1 MGKRDVGQ
9 SDPGIQNSLGIWR
22 EFKKKLFGFQKKFFE
37 EKLFNLG
44 SGGGEQVGWGSTW
57 GGSITTSAMLT
68 RRGPPG
74 SERVTSGWEVRRVG
88 IKGTREGECSRR
100 RSRSNWR
107 MTMRRRMGM
116 QRIAIL
122 ETVGILPDIAM
133 DFMLLDGL
141 CASRW
146 ILCFP
151 VDLILLT

>member
-9 SDPGIQNSLGIWR
+9 SDLEIQSSLGIWR
-22 EFKKKLFGFQKKFFE
+22 ELKKKLFGFQKWFFE

-74 SERVTSGWEVRRVG
+74 SERVTSGWEVRKVG
-88 IKGTREGECSRR
+88 ITGTRDGECSRR

-133 DFMLLDGL
+133 DFMLLDGF
-141 CASRW
+141 CVSRW
-146 ILCFP
+146 I
-151 VDLILLT
+151 

>member
-1 MGKRDVGQ
+1 
-9 SDPGIQNSLGIWR
+9 
-22 EFKKKLFGFQKKFFE
+22 
-37 EKLFNLG
+37 
-44 SGGGEQVGWGSTW
+44 
-57 GGSITTSAMLT
+57 
-68 RRGPPG
+68 
-74 SERVTSGWEVRRVG
+74 
-88 IKGTREGECSRR
+88 
-100 RSRSNWR
+100 